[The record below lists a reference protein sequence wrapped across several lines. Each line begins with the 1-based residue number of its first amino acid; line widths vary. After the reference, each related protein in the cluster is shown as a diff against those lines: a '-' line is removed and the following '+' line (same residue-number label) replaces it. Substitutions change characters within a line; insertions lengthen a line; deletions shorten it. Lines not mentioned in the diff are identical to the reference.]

1 LDILTKEAIKRLL
14 NHKFKPSLLSL
25 MNRLK
30 SIGEENISLEELMK
44 IAKENEAQTKQEE
57 QSSSPS
63 SKTKLSDL
71 DASPHE
77 PRNLSSILVL
87 NKVDLVENKR
97 KLKTLQEELED
108 LGAFDKVF
116 HVSCETDFGISA
128 LKNYLESEALR
139 RPWRYHPDLNST
151 QTEIE
156 KAEQILKQILYNRF
170 YKEIPYDLIGYV
182 TSWVPMSNGQLKINF
197 NVEVNYDVQISMV
210 VGKDARVIRELREEV
225 DKQLALHFQMPV
237 RANLFVVKRK
247 NLQQEVLN
255 ERGIVN
261 I

>member
-1 LDILTKEAIKRLL
+1 MDIVTKEAIKRLL

-30 SIGEENISLEELMK
+30 SIGDENISLDDLMK
-44 IAKENEAQTKQEE
+44 IAKENEANFKKENEEMQATKN
-57 QSSSPS
+57 
-63 SKTKLSDL
+63 SDL

-87 NKVDLVENKR
+87 NKIDLVENKR
-97 KLKTLQEELED
+97 KLKNLQEELED

-139 RPWRYHPDLNST
+139 RPWRYHPDIICT
-151 QTEIE
+151 QSEVE

-170 YKEIPYDLIGYV
+170 YKEIPYTIIGYV

-197 NVEVNYDVQISMV
+197 NIEVKYDVQISMI
-210 VGKDARVIRELREEV
+210 VGKDARVIKELREEV
-225 DKQLALHFQMPV
+225 DRQLALHFQMPV
-237 RANLFVVKRK
+237 RANLFVVQRK
-247 NLQQEVLN
+247 KLQQEVLN
-255 ERGIVN
+255 ERGIVSF
-261 I
+261 